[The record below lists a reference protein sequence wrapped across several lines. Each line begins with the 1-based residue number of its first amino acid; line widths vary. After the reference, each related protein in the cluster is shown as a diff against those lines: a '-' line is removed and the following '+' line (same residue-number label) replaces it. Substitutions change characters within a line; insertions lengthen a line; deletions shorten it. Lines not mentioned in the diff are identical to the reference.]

1 MYRFSI
7 MIMDVFCARRMHRQ
21 LRLRDASLILDF
33 FDYPMNGAQQ
43 HNSAEIYG
51 RAIVY
56 GILQPLV
63 YGKAHVSSY
72 FGMDSTKTSV
82 KQKNET
88 SSAQELT
95 MRTMDALE
103 YYPSHT

>member
-1 MYRFSI
+1 

-95 MRTMDALE
+95 MRIMDALE